1 MPSEYSTLGY
11 DQQVVVSKAAAG
23 QRVERALLT
32 ATAERGVEVKTAVAA
47 VVAVAVVAAA
57 TVAVH
62 LVGEVDE
69 METEEQ

>member
-32 ATAERGVEVKTAVAA
+32 ATAERGVVVKTVAA